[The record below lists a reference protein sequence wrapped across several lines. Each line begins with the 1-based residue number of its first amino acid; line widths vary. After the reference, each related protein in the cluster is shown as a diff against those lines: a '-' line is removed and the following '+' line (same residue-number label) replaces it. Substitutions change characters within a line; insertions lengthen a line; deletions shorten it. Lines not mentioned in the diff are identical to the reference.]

1 MQPPESSCIVLRLR
15 ISLLWGVATILNHAL
30 SQQKADHII
39 MSKKEGGDFC
49 KEIAVARKCKDCL
62 QTLLGEFLALPIKK
76 MQRRKQLLTLLQT
89 YLASLEQPEFRK
101 LLVKVLFSDRFKPE
115 LDLLE
120 KDASLV
126 NAVVHRISI

>member
-1 MQPPESSCIVLRLR
+1 ML
-15 ISLLWGVATILNHAL
+15 
-30 SQQKADHII
+30 
-39 MSKKEGGDFC
+39 KKEGGDFC

-62 QTLLGEFLALPIKK
+62 QTLLGELLALPIKK
-76 MQRRKQLLTLLQT
+76 VQRRKQLLTLLQT
-89 YLASLEQPEFRK
+89 LLASLEQPEFRK
-101 LLVKVLFSDRFKPE
+101 LLVKILFSDRFKPE